1 VLVVRST
8 RTFARDLEKI
18 KGTCCRSRNCF
29 MSKEGISAAQLTR
42 LQVLWSQYVNREMMK
57 NSREE
62 RLRWA
67 SQQTKRSILSFK
79 DLTLSEAS
87 DLINLLQSDMGIKE
101 SSPAVRPRRFRSRM
115 KDRDQAHAAGTEG
128 RRGSRGKLTIATSDD
143 LAMIDSIINEL
154 GWDRA
159 RLDAFL
165 RSPSSPLG
173 GRSNIQLRT
182 VGDVNRV
189 LWALKGIADRQ
200 AKAEAHQ

>member
-1 VLVVRST
+1 VRST

-189 LWALKGIADRQ
+189 LWALKGIADRE

>member
-1 VLVVRST
+1 VRST

-189 LWALKGIADRQ
+189 LWALKGIAERQ